1 MSQELIAA
9 LVTLLVAIIGSIKA
23 WQAEKRAAE
32 VHTIVNSQRDAMI
45 AEIADLKRLLANAL
59 KVKP

>member
-1 MSQELIAA
+1 MSQELMAA

-32 VHTIVNSQRDAMI
+32 VHTIVNSQRDSMM
-45 AEIADLKRLLANAL
+45 AEIAELKRLLANAL

>member
-1 MSQELIAA
+1 MAA
-9 LVTLLVAIIGSIKA
+9 LVTLIVAIVGGIKA
-23 WQAEKRAAE
+23 WQAERRVAE

-59 KVKP
+59 KIKP